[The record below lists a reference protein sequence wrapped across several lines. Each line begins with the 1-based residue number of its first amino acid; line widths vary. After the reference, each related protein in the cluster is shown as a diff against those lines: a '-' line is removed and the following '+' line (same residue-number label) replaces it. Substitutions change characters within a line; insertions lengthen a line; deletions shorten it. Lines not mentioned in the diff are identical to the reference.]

1 MVKDQ
6 IVQLL
11 TEAGRS
17 AQSKGLLPSFALP
30 EVPVQ
35 RTANPAYGDYAS
47 SLPLKLARAARMK
60 PLDIARALVEE
71 LPASDVFAK
80 VEVAPPGFV
89 NFTLS
94 PDWLAR
100 QVDEVIAVGKSF
112 GEVSVGN
119 GQSVQ
124 VEFVSAN
131 PTGPLTAASGRGGAL
146 GDALANI
153 LGTAGFRVTREYYV
167 NDAGSRMDAFNQSLY
182 ARYAQALGR
191 DVPVPV
197 DGYHGKYMAEI
208 AAEIVAES
216 GDRFLGQDRAEAAA
230 ELGRIGLA
238 KIIQSIKDTIA
249 LMGVKYDCWFSEQS
263 LHDRGVIAEILKRL
277 GDAGYVEEREGAVWF
292 VSTAVGEEKDN
303 VLVRSSGIPTY
314 FASDIAYHYNK
325 FVERGLDQVIDIW
338 GADHQGHV
346 RRMHAGIGALGIASE
361 KLTILIHQMITLKR
375 GDEIVKISKRTG
387 DIVTLREVLDEVG
400 ADACRFFF
408 LSRSADAHMD
418 FDLDLAT
425 KQSNENPVYYV
436 QYAHARIASILR
448 YAGDA
453 DLGAG
458 DVGLLK
464 HDSEQTLI
472 RKMLELPELVE
483 MMARTLEP
491 HHLPHYA
498 QELAGV
504 FHQFYTQCR
513 VVTDDAEL
521 TRARLKLVLAAK
533 TVLANSL
540 SLMGIGAPEQM

>member
-6 IVQLL
+6 IVQQL

-17 AQSKGLLPSFALP
+17 AQAKGLLPSFALP

-35 RTANPAYGDYAS
+35 RTANPTHGDYAS

-60 PLDIARALVEE
+60 PLDIARTLVDE

-80 VEVAPPGFV
+80 VEVAPPGFI

-94 PDWLAR
+94 ADWLAK
-100 QVDEVIAVGKSF
+100 QVDEIVAAGPRF
-112 GEVSVGN
+112 GEVQIGE
-119 GQSVQ
+119 GQTVQ

-153 LGTAGFRVTREYYV
+153 LSAAGFRATREYYV
-167 NDAGSRMDAFNQSLY
+167 NDAGSRMDAFNQTLY
-182 ARYAQALGR
+182 ARYAQALGQ
-191 DVPVPV
+191 DLPIPA

-208 AAEIVAES
+208 AAEIVGES
-216 GDRFLGQDRAEAAA
+216 GNAYLKKDRAAAA
-230 ELGRIGLA
+230 VELGRIGLA

-249 LMGVKYDCWFSEQS
+249 LLGVKYDCWFSEQS

-277 GDAGYVEEREGAVWF
+277 SDAGYVEEREGAVWF

-325 FVERGLDQVIDIW
+325 FVERGLDRVIDIW

-346 RRMHAGIGALGIASE
+346 RRMHAGIGAIGIPSE
-361 KLTILIHQMITLKR
+361 NLTILIHQMITLKR

-387 DIVTLREVLDEVG
+387 DIVTLREVLEEVG

-418 FDLDLAT
+418 FDLDLAK

-448 YAGDA
+448 YAGEV
-453 DLGAG
+453 DLSAS
-458 DVGLLK
+458 DVQLLK
-464 HDSEQTLI
+464 HDAEQALI

-483 MMARTLEP
+483 TMARNLEP

-498 QELAGV
+498 QELAAI

-513 VVTDDAEL
+513 VVTEDEAL
-521 TRARLKLVLAAK
+521 TKARLKLVLAAK
-533 TVLANSL
+533 TVLANAL
-540 SLMGIGAPEQM
+540 GLMGISAPEQM

>member
-1 MVKDQ
+1 VVKDQ
-6 IVQLL
+6 IVQQLV
-11 TEAGRS
+11 EAGRS
-17 AQSKGLLPSFALP
+17 AQAKGLLPSFALP
-30 EVPVQ
+30 EVTVQ
-35 RTANPAYGDYAS
+35 RTANPTHGDYAS

-60 PLDIARALVEE
+60 PLDIARALVDE

-80 VEVAPPGFV
+80 VEIALPGFI

-94 PDWLAR
+94 SAWLAR
-100 QVDEVIAVGKSF
+100 QVDEIVAAGPQF
-112 GEVSVGN
+112 GRVDIGN
-119 GQSVQ
+119 GQTVQ

-153 LGTAGFRVTREYYV
+153 LSAAGYRATREYYV
-167 NDAGSRMDAFNQSLY
+167 NDAGSRMDAFNQTLY
-182 ARYAQALGR
+182 ARYAQALGQ
-191 DVPVPV
+191 DLPIPA

-208 AAEIVAES
+208 AAEIVAEA
-216 GDRFLGQDRAEAAA
+216 GDKYLTMDRAAAAA

-238 KIIQSIKDTIA
+238 KIIQSIKETIA
-249 LMGVKYDCWFSEQS
+249 LLGVKYDRWFSEQS

-346 RRMHAGIGALGIASE
+346 RRMHAGIGAIGIPSE
-361 KLTILIHQMITLKR
+361 KLKILIHQMITLKR

-387 DIVTLREVLDEVG
+387 DIVTLREVLDDVG

-436 QYAHARIASILR
+436 QYAHARIASVLR
-448 YAGDA
+448 YAGQV
-453 DLGAG
+453 DLSTS
-458 DVGLLK
+458 DVRLLT
-464 HDSEQTLI
+464 HEAEQALI
-472 RKMLELPELVE
+472 RKMLELPDLVE
-483 MMARTLEP
+483 MMARVLEP

-498 QELAGV
+498 QELAAT

-513 VVTDDAEL
+513 VVTEDEAL
-521 TRARLKLVLAAK
+521 TKARLKLALAAK
-533 TVLANSL
+533 IVLANAL
-540 SLMGIGAPEQM
+540 GLMGISAPEQM